1 MAAAVDICNKALA
14 YLGDRATVTSIDPPE
29 GGSPQS
35 DHCARFYPIALG
47 QILRA
52 YTWTFATVRKA
63 VAKLADAPL
72 GFRNA
77 YALPSDC
84 AQLHSAHDEGG
95 RRIRSCRIMRID
107 KDMAICSDTPVA
119 WIEYTTTEVDAQG
132 FPSDFADALAHLLA
146 SKLAGAMIT
155 GSSGAQMAEEHL
167 KIYLTLLKD
176 CMQRDAKQSDQ
187 IEIYQSDLLGDARI
201 PNDLGVTYGID

>member
-1 MAAAVDICNKALA
+1 MATAVDICNKALA

-29 GGSPQS
+29 GSPQA

-52 YTWTFATVRKA
+52 YAWTFATIRKE
-63 VAKLADAPL
+63 VAKLADKPL

-77 YALPSDC
+77 YAVPSDC
-84 AQLHSAHDEGG
+84 AELHSVHDEGG
-95 RRIRSCRIMRID
+95 HRLRSYQVMRVGKI
-107 KDMAICSDTPVA
+107 MAICTDVPLS
-119 WIEYTTTEVDAQG
+119 WIEYTSTEPDAELL
-132 FPSDFADALAHLLA
+132 PSDFADALAHLLA

-176 CMQRDAKQSDQ
+176 CMQRDAIQSDQ
-187 IEIYQSDLLGDARI
+187 MKSYRSDLLGDARI

>member
-1 MAAAVDICNKALA
+1 MATAVDICNKALA

-29 GGSPQS
+29 GSPQA

-52 YTWTFATVRKA
+52 YAWTFATTRKE
-63 VAKLADAPL
+63 VARLSEVPP
-72 GFRNA
+72 GYRYA

-84 AQLHSAHDEGG
+84 AELHSVHDEGG
-95 RRIRSCRIMRID
+95 RRLRSYRVMRLG
-107 KDMAICSDTPVA
+107 KAMVICSDMPMV
-119 WIEYTTTEVDAQG
+119 WIEYTSTETDAEIL
-132 FPSDFADALAHLLA
+132 PSDFADALAHLLA

-176 CMQRDAKQSDQ
+176 CIQRDAKQNDQ
-187 IEIYQSDLLGDARI
+187 LENYRSDLLGDARI
-201 PNDLGVTYGID
+201 PSDLGVTYGID